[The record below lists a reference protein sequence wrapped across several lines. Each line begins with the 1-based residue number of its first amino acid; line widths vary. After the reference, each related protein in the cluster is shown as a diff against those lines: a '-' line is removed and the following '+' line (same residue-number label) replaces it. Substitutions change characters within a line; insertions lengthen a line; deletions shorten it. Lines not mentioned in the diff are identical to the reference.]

1 MKFWHLLSLWTVL
14 SVFVVVQPAQ
24 AESPTEAYK
33 ELHKKE
39 LSATCYEDLV
49 KLRSSRSVAKDP
61 PQTQEEAKQFFTL
74 LQFIMPKTV
83 TVTGE
88 EINGDEATIHAVA
101 PPGLGEDPAT
111 KTTGIVKL
119 FKENGSWKIDH
130 EKWDSKTEKKD

>member
-1 MKFWHLLSLWTVL
+1 MKFWPLLAILIL
-14 SVFVVVQPAQ
+14 AQPAL
-24 AESPTEAYK
+24 AETPTEAYK

-61 PQTQEEAKQFFTL
+61 PQTPEEAKQFFTL

-88 EINGDEATIHAVA
+88 EINGDEATVHAVA

-111 KTTGIVKL
+111 KTIGIIKL
-119 FKENGSWKIDH
+119 FKEKDGWKIDH
-130 EKWDSKTEKKD
+130 EKWDSKVEKKD